1 MMRRL
6 RLFSPVS
13 GGADWPLHRHTEE
26 GPSMTKWTIR
36 LRWKGWTIEIEIE
49 IGLSL

>member
-1 MMRRL
+1 
-6 RLFSPVS
+6 
-13 GGADWPLHRHTEE
+13 
-26 GPSMTKWTIR
+26 MTKWTIR